1 MNMSTEDIHEVYQ
14 EEVERPGYVLE
25 MRPRKQQIAA
35 RHAEIPGEKVAPRS
49 EPAPHNTAAEFDTER
64 FVPFQN

>member
-25 MRPRKQQIAA
+25 MTPRRSLITDKTPKA
-35 RHAEIPGEKVAPRS
+35 RVKRDVLPLD
-49 EPAPHNTAAEFDTER
+49 PAPHKTVAEFDPER
-64 FVPFQN
+64 FVPLQN